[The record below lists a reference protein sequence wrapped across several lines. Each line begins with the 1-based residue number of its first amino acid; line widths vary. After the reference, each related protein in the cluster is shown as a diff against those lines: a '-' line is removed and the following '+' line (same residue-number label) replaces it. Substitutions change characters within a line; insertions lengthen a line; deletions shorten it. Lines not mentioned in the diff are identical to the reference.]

1 MKNNKKVFIS
11 IYCKIYNDTFSNDM
25 FNRKANGQQIYEF
38 LMKDSQHCL
47 DDNGK
52 IIPGDCNLWYLGCNE
67 KFGEL
72 VLEDKVW
79 KWSFGESSFDSV
91 EAFVSTLYQRKLIS
105 GMQFHTLMGKI
116 DEGRLIDNMYDIKD
130 YLICKRE
137 GRPWSK
143 TANALRFRD
152 EMKRFVTDIEAYF
165 QKRALSS
172 LSIIKTFLKLAH
184 FCVEET

>member
-1 MKNNKKVFIS
+1 MRGIRFNFYTSQERINAMKNNKKVFIS

-25 FNRKANGQQIYEF
+25 FNRKATGKQIYEF

-79 KWSFGESSFDSV
+79 KWSFGESSFDNIQ
-91 EAFVSTLYQRKLIS
+91 AFVSMLYEKDIIS
-105 GMQFHTLMGKI
+105 KQQYQALMDKI
-116 DEGRLIDNMYDIKD
+116 VSDVIHIVYQ
-130 YLICKRE
+130 
-137 GRPWSK
+137 
-143 TANALRFRD
+143 AAFRD
-152 EMKRFVTDIEAYF
+152 LI
-165 QKRALSS
+165 
-172 LSIIKTFLKLAH
+172 H
-184 FCVEET
+184 